1 MARTSFVTFL
11 PSAARTES
19 GNSGEFNLYDH
30 DEALVFLDV
39 TAASGTDP
47 TLDVKVQTKDPN
59 GKWYDLVSFTQKTDV
74 GQEAK
79 AVTVYG
85 ETLRIAYTIGGTEPS
100 FTFAVTAIAKA
111 RD

>member
-11 PSAARTES
+11 PSAARTAS
-19 GNSGEFNLYDH
+19 GDSGEFNLYDM
-30 DEALVFLDV
+30 DEVLVFLDV
-39 TAASGTDP
+39 TAVSGTDP

-59 GKWYDLVSFTQKTDV
+59 GKWYDLASFAQKTAT

-79 AVTVYG
+79 AITVFG
-85 ETLRIAYTIGGTEPS
+85 ESLRISYTIGGTTPS

-111 RD
+111 RN